1 MSANWNELASE
12 LLDFVQMFL
21 FVLVCFL
28 CIHFPLNFRS
38 SDSTLCTGFYSFFLF
53 KQFLLILSIELSF
66 RFKFLL
72 KTKRSFFFIQDK
84 KFLLKTKK
92 FNCSQWNQRCSPPTK
107 RAAQMMLSVH
117 LWNSILPVNAGP
129 LFSFLLFCFR
139 KSRLF
144 NQKNKRGNIKEKKRA
159 SVNV

>member
-28 CIHFPLNFRS
+28 CIHFPLNFS
-38 SDSTLCTGFYSFFLF
+38 SCGSTLCTVFYSVFLF
-53 KQFLLILSIELSF
+53 KQFLLILSIEHSF
-66 RFKFLL
+66 RFKFWL
-72 KTKRSFFFIQDK
+72 KTERSFFFKIKIFFSRQK
-84 KFLLKTKK
+84 KFKW
-92 FNCSQWNQRCSPPTK
+92 SQWNQRCSPPTK